1 MILLL
6 IIEQIETDISF
17 GGMANYI
24 VHITFWKQGDIY
36 QFDNAATLKRDTKY
50 YSLFIFI
57 DIHVQHL
64 IIN

>member
-6 IIEQIETDISF
+6 IIEQIETYISF

-36 QFDNAATLKRDTKY
+36 QFDHAATLRKDTKNTIPY
-50 YSLFIFI
+50 LF
-57 DIHVQHL
+57 L
-64 IIN
+64 